1 MQAARSWLCHAEVR
15 DFEAWMQNV
24 RSAAQTQASELARS
38 PSWQALGQTSHSQF
52 SHAEIYITPP
62 LLLIIGAVALS
73 QACES
78 ARKNETTSF
87 GARWSTVV
95 VPAASCAVCYFLAV
109 KNSGLGRVAYA
120 CVSRPG
126 LEIAYTKT
134 PARDLR
140 VPGPTR
146 RGHIRERESVSNQCE
161 INPVRGTWCK

>member
-73 QACES
+73 QACELAKKKKRRVS
-78 ARKNETTSF
+78 VQGGQQLSCLQPP
-87 GARWSTVV
+87 
-95 VPAASCAVCYFLAV
+95 VPFATFL
-109 KNSGLGRVAYA
+109 L
-120 CVSRPG
+120 
-126 LEIAYTKT
+126 
-134 PARDLR
+134 
-140 VPGPTR
+140 
-146 RGHIRERESVSNQCE
+146 
-161 INPVRGTWCK
+161 